1 MWDMRLNRVSIH
13 KYRLAICHS
22 SVGITH
28 FTAADRLSLNLSA
41 ISLKN
46 SVENER
52 VGEISAALFVYLYII
67 LHSFF

>member
-46 SVENER
+46 SVENKR

-67 LHSFF
+67 LHSFL